1 VLEGNTR
8 FDFNLH
14 LKRSSFDFSCRLN
27 DTGGLCIWTVSYEQR
42 RFGFMAIHSVN
53 GGGTSA
59 LANMVAHQKA
69 ASTQVASSNDGDAD
83 DGSKAAATKAASP
96 TVNLQGQELGKIVNT
111 TA

>member
-1 VLEGNTR
+1 
-8 FDFNLH
+8 
-14 LKRSSFDFSCRLN
+14 
-27 DTGGLCIWTVSYEQR
+27 
-42 RFGFMAIHSVN
+42 MAIHSVN

-69 ASTQVASSNDGDAD
+69 ASTQAASNDGDTD
-83 DGSKAAATKAASP
+83 DVSKTAAATKASSP

>member
-1 VLEGNTR
+1 
-8 FDFNLH
+8 
-14 LKRSSFDFSCRLN
+14 
-27 DTGGLCIWTVSYEQR
+27 
-42 RFGFMAIHSVN
+42 MAIHSVN

-69 ASTQVASSNDGDAD
+69 ASTQAANNDGDAD
-83 DGSKAAATKAASP
+83 DVSKTAATKASSP